1 MRAVMVR
8 YKVKP
13 GRAEEN
19 EALVR
24 AVYRE
29 LDERQPAGFRYATF
43 KLDDRLTFVHLAW
56 VETTDGPGPLPE
68 LPAFQR
74 FQAAIRERCD
84 EPPVVSRLDEVG
96 SFRWLGDEAT
106 PAHRRT

>member
-13 GRAEEN
+13 GHAEEN

-29 LDERQPAGFRYATF
+29 LDERQPGGLRYATF
-43 KLDDRLTFVHLAW
+43 KLDDGLTFVHLAW
-56 VETTDGPGPLPE
+56 TTEGPGPLPA

-84 EPPVVSRLDEVG
+84 EPPVVSRLEQVG
-96 SFRWLGDEAT
+96 SFRWLGDEAAAARPT
-106 PAHRRT
+106 A